1 MADLENV
8 VDKLL
13 SKAASAEN
21 SQDALRYSQA
31 ALNAAHTRH
40 ALVKYGQ
47 PQN

>member
-8 VDKLL
+8 VDELL
-13 SKAASAEN
+13 AKAASAEN